1 MTPDE
6 RDTLEAKG
14 DRAMRRG
21 ELSTALAMF
30 QQLCAAF
37 PDDATLAEKLANL
50 KENLQPME
58 LTSAKS
64 RFVPDPSAPRSGG
77 GAPLDEAEA
86 LAARGDYAGAI
97 ARYRKALSEKP
108 DSDLL
113 KERLAELFRMMQA
126 QAPQQKRPAPVVVQ
140 KSPELTLTDLLD
152 RIASRRKK

>member
-21 ELSTALAMF
+21 ELSAAVAAF
-30 QQLCAAF
+30 EQLCAAF
-37 PDDATLAEKLANL
+37 PGDTALAEKLKNL

-64 RFVPDPSAPRSGG
+64 RFVPEPSAPRGG
-77 GAPLDEAEA
+77 GSSLDEAEA
-86 LAARGDYAGAI
+86 LAARGDFAGAI
-97 ARYRKALSEKP
+97 ARYRKALADKP
-108 DSDLL
+108 GSDLL

-126 QAPQQKRPAPVVVQ
+126 QAPKQALRPAQ
-140 KSPELTLTDLLD
+140 KSAEATLTELLG
-152 RIASRRKK
+152 RIASRRKP

>member
-1 MTPDE
+1 MTPEE

-21 ELSTALAMF
+21 ELSAALALF
-30 QQLCAAF
+30 QQLCSAF
-37 PDDATLAEKLANL
+37 PLDSALAEKLANL

-77 GAPLDEAEA
+77 NPLDEAEA
-86 LAARGDYAGAI
+86 LAARGDYPGAI
-97 ARYRKALSEKP
+97 ARYRKALADKP
-108 DSDLL
+108 DSELL

-126 QAPQQKRPAPVVVQ
+126 HAPQRPPPVVP
-140 KSPELTLTDLLD
+140 KSPELALTELLD
-152 RIASRRKK
+152 RIASRRKR

>member
-37 PDDATLAEKLANL
+37 PSDAALAEKLKNL
-50 KENLQPME
+50 KDNLQPME

-64 RFVPDPSAPRSGG
+64 RFVPDPSSPRPAS
-77 GAPLDEAEA
+77 ASPLDEAEA

-97 ARYRKALSEKP
+97 GGYRKALAQKP
-108 DSDLL
+108 DSELL
-113 KERLAELFRMMQA
+113 KERLAELFAMMQA
-126 QAPQQKRPAPVVVQ
+126 QAPRRPV
-140 KSPELTLTDLLD
+140 KSPELTLTELLD
-152 RIASRRKK
+152 RIASRRKR